1 MHKEL
6 LLHLDFI
13 LVLILV
19 GSQLS
24 NSLLS
29 IDTLNTSLE
38 SVLLVGARLL
48 EALDSRLSHELL
60 TIDLEHD
67 LAKALICLVAR
78 LLRFAQL
85 LVLSIKDF
93 LL

>member
-48 EALDSRLSHELL
+48 EALDSRLSLERL

>member
-19 GSQLS
+19 SSQLS

-29 IDTLNTSLE
+29 SDTLNTSLE
-38 SVLLVGARLL
+38 SVLLVGTRLL
-48 EALDSRLSHELL
+48 EALDSRLSLELL

-67 LAKALICLVAR
+67 LAKALVCLVTR
-78 LLRFAQL
+78 LLRLAQL